1 MISCNFYKVLHYQ
14 KILKSK
20 VSFNLFSTYFCKL
33 SKPTMSHTTTEI
45 KKEEKKELYAYQQG
59 DINAIFERL
68 ENAPKNHHLLY
79 QLPTGGGKTVI
90 FSEIVRRYLAEYNKK
105 VVVLTHRI
113 ELCKQTSKMLKSFN
127 VKNKII
133 NSVIKELPDQE
144 EYSCFVAMVETLKNR
159 LNDEKLEIDNV
170 GLVIIDEAH
179 YNSFRKLLVSFK
191 NSFILGVTAT
201 PLSSNIKLPMN
212 ENYNE
217 LIVGDPIYRLI
228 ENGFLAKAVTYSYD
242 VGLTSL
248 KVGING
254 DYTVK
259 SSDDLYTNMAMQ
271 EKLLHAYTEKS
282 LGKKTL
288 IFNNGINTS
297 LYVYETFR
305 EAGYDIRHLDNTTTT
320 EDRKEILAWFKH
332 TPDAILTSVGILTTG
347 FDEPTVETIILNRA
361 TKSLTLYFQMIGRG
375 SRKLPGKDNFT
386 VIDLGNNA
394 ARFGLWSEPIDW
406 QHIFK
411 SPEFYLEN
419 LRDDA
424 EIEMHFKYTMPPDLR
439 AKFSKTA
446 DVTFDVDEEHKLAI
460 AKNERSKVVI
470 DKSLDQHAAMCVDNT
485 ETLPEAK
492 SLSRELEDDIESRVK
507 YFTKCLSKSSK
518 NYREWLM
525 EDYKLKLA
533 LLIGKKYREKIMNEP
548 D

>member
-1 MISCNFYKVLHYQ
+1 MCFLVVLLQIRKINMFQNDLEVELEDKKVLYDYQ
-14 KILKSK
+14 KK
-20 VSFNLFSTYFCKL
+20 
-33 SKPTMSHTTTEI
+33 
-45 KKEEKKELYAYQQG
+45 
-59 DINAIFERL
+59 DIDAIFERL
-68 ENAPKNHHLLY
+68 DNAPENHHLLY

-90 FSEIVRRYLAEYNKK
+90 FSEIVRRYLANNDKK

-113 ELCKQTSKMLKSFN
+113 ELCKQTSKMLKGFD

-133 NSVIKELPDQE
+133 NSKIKELPDQD

-159 LNDEKLEIDNV
+159 LNDELLQIDNI

-179 YNSFRKLLVSFK
+179 YNSFRKLLSSFK
-191 NSFILGVTAT
+191 NAFILGVTAT
-201 PLSSNIKLPMN
+201 PLSSNISLPMH
-212 ENYNE
+212 ENYSE
-217 LIVGDPIYRLI
+217 LIVGDTIQSLI
-228 ENGFLAKAVTYSYD
+228 SQGFLAKATTYSFD

-305 EAGYDIRHLDNTTTT
+305 EAGYAIRHLDNTNNAD
-320 EDRKEILAWFKH
+320 ERKEILQWFKK

-375 SRKLPGKDNFT
+375 SRKLANKDNFT
-386 VIDLGNNA
+386 VLDLGNNA
-394 ARFGLWSEPIDW
+394 ARFGLWNEPIDW

-424 EIEMHFKYTMPPDLR
+424 EIETHFKYVMPDELR
-439 AKFSKTA
+439 KKFSKTLV
-446 DVTFDVDEEHKLAI
+446 VTFDVDEEHKIAI
-460 AKNERSKVVI
+460 SKNERSKVVL
-470 DKSLDQHAAMCVDNT
+470 DKSIDQHACMCIDNT
-485 ETLPEAK
+485 ETLQEAK
-492 SLSRELEDDIESRVK
+492 TLAKELCQDIESRVK
-507 YFTKCLSKSSK
+507 RYSACLSHCSK
-518 NYREWLM
+518 NYREWLI
-525 EDYKLKLA
+525 EDYNTKLI
-533 LLIGKKYREKIMNEP
+533 LLMGKKYREKIMNEA

>member
-1 MISCNFYKVLHYQ
+1 
-14 KILKSK
+14 
-20 VSFNLFSTYFCKL
+20 
-33 SKPTMSHTTTEI
+33 MSQNTLEI
-45 KKEEKKELYAYQQG
+45 EREEKKELYAYQKG
-59 DINAIFERL
+59 DIDAIFERL
-68 ENAPKNHHLLY
+68 DNAPAQHHLLY

-90 FSEIVRRYLAEYNKK
+90 FSEIVRRYLANNDKK

-113 ELCKQTSKMLKSFN
+113 ELCKQTSKMLKGFGVS
-127 VKNKII
+127 NKII
-133 NSVIKELPDQE
+133 NSKVKELPDQN

-159 LNDEKLEIDNV
+159 INDEKLHLDNI

-179 YNSFRKLLVSFK
+179 YNSFRKLLNSFK
-191 NSFILGVTAT
+191 NAFILGVTAT
-201 PLSSNIKLPMN
+201 PLSSNIKLPMHQS
-212 ENYNE
+212 YDE
-217 LIVGDPIYRLI
+217 LIVGDTISSLI
-228 ENGFLAKAVTYSYD
+228 DKGFLARATTYSYD

-259 SSDDLYTNMAMQ
+259 SSDDLYTNTIMQ
-271 EKLLHAYTEKS
+271 EKLLHAYTERS

-288 IFNNGINTS
+288 IFNNGIHTS

-305 EAGYDIRHLDNTTTT
+305 EAGYDIRHLDNTSSS
-320 EDRKEILAWFKH
+320 EERKDILAWFKK

-361 TKSLTLYFQMIGRG
+361 TKSLTLYYQMIGRG
-375 SRKLPGKDNFT
+375 SRKLPGKDEFT

-394 ARFGLWSEPIDW
+394 ARFGLWSEPVNW

-419 LRDDA
+419 LRDDT
-424 EIEMHFKYTMPPDLR
+424 EIELYFKYSMPPELR

-446 DVTFDVDEEHKLAI
+446 DVTFDVDEEHKLI
-460 AKNERSKVVI
+460 IKQNLRSKVVL
-470 DKSLDQHAAMCVDNT
+470 DKSLEQHASMCVDNT
-485 ETLPEAK
+485 ETLQEAK
-492 SLSRELEDDIESRVK
+492 SLGKELDDDIECRIK
-507 YFTKCLSKSSK
+507 RYAKCLSQCSK
-518 NYREWLM
+518 NYREWLV
-525 EDYKLKLA
+525 EDYKKNMT

>member
-1 MISCNFYKVLHYQ
+1 MSQKDLKV
-14 KILKSK
+14 
-20 VSFNLFSTYFCKL
+20 
-33 SKPTMSHTTTEI
+33 EI
-45 KKEEKKELYAYQQG
+45 EEKKELYDYQKG
-59 DINAIFERL
+59 DIDKIFERL
-68 ENAPKNHHLLY
+68 DNAPNDYHLLY

-90 FSEIVRRYLAEYNKK
+90 FSEIVRRYLSKHSKK

-113 ELCKQTSKMLKSFN
+113 ELCKQTSKMLKGFD

-133 NSVIKELPDQE
+133 NSNIKELPDQD

-159 LNDEKLEIDNV
+159 LNDEKLMIDNV

-179 YNSFRKLLVSFK
+179 YNSFRKLFSQFK

-201 PLSSNIKLPMN
+201 PLSSNIKLPMHQ
-212 ENYNE
+212 NYDE
-217 LIVGDPIYRLI
+217 LIVGDTIQSLI
-228 ENGFLAKAVTYSYD
+228 DNGFLARATTYSYD

-259 SSDDLYTNMAMQ
+259 SSDDLYMNMVMQ

-297 LYVYETFR
+297 LYVYDTFR
-305 EAGYDIRHLDNTTTT
+305 EAGFPIKHLDNTTSA
-320 EDRKEILAWFKH
+320 EDRKDILQWFKK

-347 FDEPTVETIILNRA
+347 FDEPTVESIILNRA

-375 SRKLPGKDNFT
+375 SRKLPHKDEFT

-394 ARFGLWSEPIDW
+394 LRFGLWNDPVDW

-411 SPEFYLEN
+411 SPEYYLES

-424 EIEMHFKYTMPPDLR
+424 EIEMNFKYTMPEAIR
-439 AKFSKTA
+439 KMFAKTT
-446 DVTFDVDEEHKLAI
+446 DVTMDIETEFKKITAQNLRSKEVI
-460 AKNERSKVVI
+460 ERSI
-470 DKSLDQHAAMCVDNT
+470 NQHALMCVENAED
-485 ETLPEAK
+485 LYGARM
-492 SLSRELEDDIESRVK
+492 LSKLLNDDIESRVK
-507 YFTKCLSKSSK
+507 RYVNCLGKTSK
-518 NYREWLM
+518 NYREWLID
-525 EDYKLKLA
+525 DYKTKLSLA
-533 LLIGKKYREKIMNEP
+533 IGKKYRELNF
-548 D
+548 

>member
-1 MISCNFYKVLHYQ
+1 MLQNTL
-14 KILKSK
+14 
-20 VSFNLFSTYFCKL
+20 
-33 SKPTMSHTTTEI
+33 EI
-45 KKEEKKELYAYQQG
+45 EREGKKELYAYQKG
-59 DINAIFERL
+59 DIDAIFERL
-68 ENAPKNHHLLY
+68 DNAPSKHHLLY

-90 FSEIVRRYLAEYNKK
+90 FSEIVRRYLANNDKK

-113 ELCKQTSKMLKSFN
+113 ELCKQTSKMLKGFGVS
-127 VKNKII
+127 NKII
-133 NSVIKELPDQE
+133 NSKVKELPDQND
-144 EYSCFVAMVETLKNR
+144 YSCFVAMVETLKNR
-159 LNDEKLEIDNV
+159 INDEKLHLDNI

-179 YNSFRKLLVSFK
+179 YNSFRKLLNSFK
-191 NSFILGVTAT
+191 NAFILGVTAT
-201 PLSSNIKLPMN
+201 PLSSNIKLPMHQS
-212 ENYNE
+212 YDE
-217 LIVGDPIYRLI
+217 LIVGDTISSLI
-228 ENGFLAKAVTYSYD
+228 DKGFLARATTYSYD

-259 SSDDLYTNMAMQ
+259 SSDDLYTNTIMQ
-271 EKLLHAYTEKS
+271 EKLLHAYTERS

-288 IFNNGINTS
+288 IFNNGIHTS

-305 EAGYDIRHLDNTTTT
+305 EAGYDIRHLDNTSSA
-320 EDRKEILAWFKH
+320 EERKDILAWFKK

-361 TKSLTLYFQMIGRG
+361 TKSLTLYYQMIGRG
-375 SRKLPGKDNFT
+375 SRKLPGKDEFT

-394 ARFGLWSEPIDW
+394 ARFGLWSEPVNW

-419 LRDDA
+419 LRDDT
-424 EIEMHFKYTMPPDLR
+424 EIELYFKYNMPPELR

-460 AKNERSKVVI
+460 KQNLRSKIVL
-470 DKSLDQHAAMCVDNT
+470 DKSLEQHAGMCVDNT
-485 ETLPEAK
+485 ETLQEAK
-492 SLSRELEDDIESRVK
+492 ALGKELDDDIECRIK
-507 YFTKCLSKSSK
+507 RYAKCLSQCSK
-518 NYREWLM
+518 NYREWLV
-525 EDYKLKLA
+525 EDYKKNMI

>member
-1 MISCNFYKVLHYQ
+1 MSQKDLKV
-14 KILKSK
+14 
-20 VSFNLFSTYFCKL
+20 
-33 SKPTMSHTTTEI
+33 EI
-45 KKEEKKELYAYQQG
+45 EEKKELYDYQKG
-59 DINAIFERL
+59 DIDKIFERL
-68 ENAPKNHHLLY
+68 DNAPNDYHLLY

-90 FSEIVRRYLAEYNKK
+90 FSEIVRRYLSKHNKK

-113 ELCKQTSKMLKSFN
+113 ELCKQTSKMLKGFD

-133 NSVIKELPDQE
+133 NSNIKELPDQN

-159 LNDEKLEIDNV
+159 LNDEKLMIDNV

-179 YNSFRKLLVSFK
+179 YNSFRKLFSQFK

-201 PLSSNIKLPMN
+201 PLSSNIKLPMHQ
-212 ENYNE
+212 NYDE
-217 LIVGDPIYRLI
+217 LIVGDTIQSLI
-228 ENGFLAKAVTYSYD
+228 DNGFLARATTYSYD

-259 SSDDLYTNMAMQ
+259 SSDDLYMNMVMQ

-297 LYVYETFR
+297 LYVYDTFK
-305 EAGYDIRHLDNTTTT
+305 EAGFPIKHLDNTTSA
-320 EDRKEILAWFKH
+320 EDRKEILQWFKK

-347 FDEPTVETIILNRA
+347 FDEPTVESIILNRA

-375 SRKLPGKDNFT
+375 SRKLPHKDEFT

-394 ARFGLWSEPIDW
+394 LRFGLWNDPVDW

-411 SPEFYLEN
+411 SPEYYLES

-424 EIEMHFKYTMPPDLR
+424 EIELNFKYTMPEAIR
-439 AKFSKTA
+439 KMFAKTA
-446 DVTFDVDEEHKLAI
+446 DVTMDIEAEFKKITAQNLRSKEVI
-460 AKNERSKVVI
+460 ERSI
-470 DKSLDQHAAMCVDNT
+470 NQHALMCVENAED
-485 ETLPEAK
+485 LYGARM
-492 SLSRELEDDIESRVK
+492 LSKLLNDDIESRVK
-507 YFTKCLSKSSK
+507 RYVSCLGKTSK
-518 NYREWLM
+518 NYREWLID
-525 EDYKLKLA
+525 DYKTKLSLA
-533 LLIGKKYREKIMNEP
+533 IGKKFRELYF
-548 D
+548 

>member
-1 MISCNFYKVLHYQ
+1 
-14 KILKSK
+14 
-20 VSFNLFSTYFCKL
+20 
-33 SKPTMSHTTTEI
+33 MSQNTLEI
-45 KKEEKKELYAYQQG
+45 QREEKKELYAYQKG
-59 DINAIFERL
+59 DIDAIFDRL
-68 ENAPKNHHLLY
+68 DNAPPKHHLLY

-90 FSEIVRRYLAEYNKK
+90 FSEIVRRYLSNNDKK

-113 ELCKQTSKMLKSFN
+113 ELCKQTSKMLTGFG
-127 VKNKII
+127 VTNKII
-133 NSVIKELPDQE
+133 NSKVKELPDQNDF
-144 EYSCFVAMVETLKNR
+144 SCFVAMVETLKNR
-159 LNDEKLEIDNV
+159 INDEKLHLDNI

-179 YNSFRKLLVSFK
+179 YNSFRKLLNSFK
-191 NSFILGVTAT
+191 NAFILGVTAT
-201 PLSSNIKLPMN
+201 PLSSNIKLPMHQS
-212 ENYNE
+212 YNE
-217 LIVGDPIYRLI
+217 LIVGDTIGSLI
-228 ENGFLAKAVTYSYD
+228 DKGFLAKATTYSYD

-259 SSDDLYTNMAMQ
+259 SSDDLYTNTLMQ
-271 EKLLHAYTEKS
+271 EKLLHAYTERS

-288 IFNNGINTS
+288 IFNNGIHTS

-305 EAGYDIRHLDNTTTT
+305 EAGYDIRHLDNTSSS
-320 EDRKEILAWFKH
+320 EERKDILQWFKK

-375 SRKLPGKDNFT
+375 SRKLPGKDEFT

-394 ARFGLWSEPIDW
+394 ARFGLWSDPVNW

-419 LRDDA
+419 LRDDQ
-424 EIEMHFKYTMPPDLR
+424 EIEMFFKYSMPPELR

-446 DVTFDVDEEHKLAI
+446 DVSFDVDEEHKLI
-460 AKNERSKVVI
+460 IKQNLRSKVVL
-470 DKSLDQHAAMCVDNT
+470 DKSLEQHAAMCVDNT
-485 ETLPEAK
+485 ETLQEAK
-492 SLSRELEDDIESRVK
+492 MLAKELDDDIEDRIKRYS
-507 YFTKCLSKSSK
+507 KCLSQCSK
-518 NYREWLM
+518 NYREWLVD
-525 EDYKLKLA
+525 DYKQRLT

>member
-1 MISCNFYKVLHYQ
+1 MPQNTIE
-14 KILKSK
+14 
-20 VSFNLFSTYFCKL
+20 
-33 SKPTMSHTTTEI
+33 TEF
-45 KKEEKKELYAYQQG
+45 EDRKELYDYQKG
-59 DINAIFERL
+59 DIDAIFERID
-68 ENAPKNHHLLY
+68 NASPQHHLLY

-90 FSEIVRRYLAEYNKK
+90 FSEIVRRYIQKHDKK

-113 ELCKQTSKMLKSFN
+113 ELCKQTSKMLKGFG

-133 NSVIKELPDQE
+133 NSNVKELPDQND
-144 EYSCFVAMVETLKNR
+144 YSCFVAMVETLKNR
-159 LNDEKLEIDNV
+159 INDEKLHLDNV

-179 YNSFRKLLVSFK
+179 YNSFRKLLSSFK
-191 NSFILGVTAT
+191 KAFILGVTAT
-201 PLSSNIKLPMN
+201 PLSSNIKLPMHQ
-212 ENYNE
+212 NYDE
-217 LIVGDPIYRLI
+217 LIVGDTIQSLI
-228 ENGFLAKAVTYSYD
+228 NKGFLAKAITYSYD

-305 EAGYDIRHLDNTTTT
+305 EAGYDVRHLDNTSST
-320 EDRKEILAWFKH
+320 EERKDILHWFKH
-332 TPDAILTSVGILTTG
+332 TPNAILTSVGILTTG

-375 SRKLPGKDNFT
+375 SRKLDNKDEFT

-394 ARFGLWSEPIDW
+394 ARFGLWSDPVNW

-411 SPEFYLEN
+411 SPEYYLEN

-424 EIEMHFKYTMPPDLR
+424 EIEQYFKYEIPSELR
-439 AKFSKTA
+439 AKFSKTKV
-446 DVTFDVDEEHKLAI
+446 VTFDVDEEHKQVIRQNL
-460 AKNERSKVVI
+460 RSKVVLE
-470 DKSLDQHAAMCVDNT
+470 KSLEQHAAMCVDNT
-485 ETLPEAK
+485 EDLQSAKTLA
-492 SLSRELEDDIESRVK
+492 RELEEDIECRVK
-507 YFTKCLSKSSK
+507 RFSKCLSQCSK
-518 NYREWLM
+518 NYREWLV
-525 EDYKLKLA
+525 EDYKMKLTV
-533 LLIGKKYREKIMNEP
+533 LIGKKYREKIMNEA

>member
-1 MISCNFYKVLHYQ
+1 
-14 KILKSK
+14 
-20 VSFNLFSTYFCKL
+20 
-33 SKPTMSHTTTEI
+33 MSHKDLKVEI
-45 KKEEKKELYAYQQG
+45 EEKKELYDYQKG
-59 DINAIFERL
+59 DIDKIFERL
-68 ENAPKNHHLLY
+68 DNAPNDYHLLY

-90 FSEIVRRYLAEYNKK
+90 FSEIVRRYLSKHNKK
-105 VVVLTHRI
+105 VLVLTHRI
-113 ELCKQTSKMLKSFN
+113 ELCKQTSKMLKGFD

-133 NSVIKELPDQE
+133 NSNIKELPDQD

-159 LNDEKLEIDNV
+159 LNDEKLMIDNV

-179 YNSFRKLLVSFK
+179 YNSFRKLFSQFK

-201 PLSSNIKLPMN
+201 PLSSNIKLPMHQ
-212 ENYNE
+212 NYDE
-217 LIVGDPIYRLI
+217 LIVGDTIQSLI
-228 ENGFLAKAVTYSYD
+228 DNGFLAKATTYSYD

-259 SSDDLYTNMAMQ
+259 SSDDLYMNMVMQ

-297 LYVYETFR
+297 LYVYDTFR
-305 EAGYDIRHLDNTTTT
+305 EAGYAIKHLDNTTSA
-320 EDRKEILAWFKH
+320 EDRKEILQWFKK

-347 FDEPTVETIILNRA
+347 FDEPTVESIILNRA

-375 SRKLPGKDNFT
+375 SRKLPNKDEFT

-394 ARFGLWSEPIDW
+394 LRFGLWNDPVDW

-411 SPEFYLEN
+411 SPEYYLES

-424 EIEMHFKYTMPPDLR
+424 EIELNFKYSMPEAVR
-439 AKFSKTA
+439 KMFAKTA
-446 DVTFDVDEEHKLAI
+446 EVTMDIEAEFKKITALNLRSKEVI
-460 AKNERSKVVI
+460 ERSVN
-470 DKSLDQHAAMCVDNT
+470 QHALMCVENAED
-485 ETLPEAK
+485 LYGAK
-492 SLSRELEDDIESRVK
+492 MLSKLLNDDIESRVK
-507 YFTKCLSKSSK
+507 RYVNCLGKTSK
-518 NYREWLM
+518 NYREWLI
-525 EDYKLKLA
+525 EDYKTKLSLA
-533 LLIGKKYREKIMNEP
+533 IGKKFRELNF
-548 D
+548 